1 MKSPIFQLAAAM
13 GICLSC
19 LPVSADD
26 CDCAGQRATNR
37 YYSTETRSSD
47 IRTRTYVRTTPVY
60 TDLRLSPVSSYRTVL
75 QRPAVSRYRVVEQP
89 AVSRYRLVEVPDE
102 RSADLRLEENER
114 LTGGGDVALDCGTD
128 TRSLSSVLLG
138 LTSALEAAKKIKDLL
153 EPDPP
158 DAPPAEVDED
168 ELIKRLQPKIK
179 EIVKETLEEEGYKP
193 RQSPEDSDGENSDTG
208 FDENERLPALRRK
221 IVDESPAI
229 KELKR
234 ELATAK
240 KEREQIFEILKKI
253 DKRLPAE

>member
-26 CDCAGQRATNR
+26 CGCAGPRATNR
-37 YYSTETRSSD
+37 YYSTEARSSAV
-47 IRTRTYVRTTPVY
+47 RTRTYVRTTPVY

-75 QRPAVSRYRVVEQP
+75 ERP
-89 AVSRYRLVEVPDE
+89 AVSRYRLVDLPET

-114 LTGGGDVALDCGTD
+114 LTGGGGFERDCGAG

-158 DAPPAEVDED
+158 DAPLAEVDED
-168 ELIKRLQPKIK
+168 ELIKRLKPKIK
-179 EIVKETLEEEGYKP
+179 EIVKETLEEEGYKR
-193 RQSPEDSDGENSDTG
+193 RQSSEDSDEENSNTG

-240 KEREQIFEILKKI
+240 KEREQIFEMLKKI
-253 DKRLPAE
+253 EKRLPAD